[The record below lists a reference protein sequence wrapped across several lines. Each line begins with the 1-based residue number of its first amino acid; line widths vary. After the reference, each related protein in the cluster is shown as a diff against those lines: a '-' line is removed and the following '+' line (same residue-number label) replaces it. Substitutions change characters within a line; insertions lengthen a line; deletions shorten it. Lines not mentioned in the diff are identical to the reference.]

1 MFGDIWALCLDSGGT
16 LLNLVLS
23 TFIIYH
29 GVILR
34 DLVTCIW
41 AGIIYVGSIRLT
53 GFWIWPVYFGKPGGS
68 GNFLTTSASNSGLE
82 FN

>member
-1 MFGDIWALCLDSGGT
+1 MCFNSGGT

-23 TFIIYH
+23 TFVTSR
-29 GVILR
+29 GVRLC
-34 DLVTCIW
+34 DLVISFV
-41 AGIIYVGSIRLT
+41 AGMIYEGRIRLICLD
-53 GFWIWPVYFGKPGGS
+53 FWTVYLGKPGGS